1 MRFLVD
7 ENVGVVVAC
16 WLRSLDYEVF
26 SIYEDARGLDDDSIL
41 DKAFTEGWILITG
54 DKDFGEKVYREK
66 RSHRGIVL
74 LRLDDA
80 RSSNKID
87 ALKRLL
93 VEYSQNLE
101 NNYVVVTDKQIRFS
115 RA

>member
-1 MRFLVD
+1 MLVS
-7 ENVGVVVAC
+7 C
-16 WLRSLDYEVF
+16 LLLD
-26 SIYEDARGLDDDSIL
+26 
-41 DKAFTEGWILITG
+41 WILTTG